1 MNRRSLLHPLSF
13 TLHPFRVAL
22 PKNRFN
28 HKNTRVTCVHAKS
41 SSSVGGSCRKQSP
54 FRRFASFSYFLTV
67 KNGMSDKLQ
76 VEKCSKLLQAIAE
89 PNRIRIIECLWDG
102 SKNVTELAT
111 LLDVKIVNVSHHLGV
126 LRSAGLVRQEKK
138 GRFVVYSLHP
148 EYFNTTNNAVTNLDL
163 GWCQL
168 VIPRT

>member
-1 MNRRSLLHPLSF
+1 
-13 TLHPFRVAL
+13 
-22 PKNRFN
+22 
-28 HKNTRVTCVHAKS
+28 
-41 SSSVGGSCRKQSP
+41 
-54 FRRFASFSYFLTV
+54 
-67 KNGMSDKLQ
+67 MSDKVQ
-76 VEKCSKLLQAIAE
+76 VKKCADLLQAIAE

-102 SKNVTELAT
+102 SKNVTELSK

-148 EYFNTTNNAVTNLDL
+148 DYFTTANGNATHLEL

-168 VIPRT
+168 IIPRT